1 MEKKNNNEIDPCE
14 LMSDDP
20 CDLMSEE
27 EVALEKQMY
36 LDQLMAKKQSLELS
50 NQSIIELA
58 YITKDLIEPFIK
70 DRTKLTFEE
79 ANCYLAGYYLCKR
92 FLKLVDKE
100 YLACHESLYDFYYR
114 KDNKELSNDWD
125 RLHWEKRGNDK

>member
-27 EVALEKQMY
+27 EVAEEKQMY
-36 LDQLMAKKQSLELS
+36 LDELMAKKQSLELS
-50 NQSIIELA
+50 NISIIELA

-70 DRTKLTFEE
+70 DRTKLTFGE
-79 ANCYLAGYYLCKR
+79 ANCYLACYYICKR
-92 FLKLVDKE
+92 LLKLVDKE
-100 YLACHESLYDFYYR
+100 CLDHHENLYDFYYR
-114 KDNKELSNDWD
+114 KDNKCLSNDWD
-125 RLHWEKRGNDK
+125 RLHWEEEEK